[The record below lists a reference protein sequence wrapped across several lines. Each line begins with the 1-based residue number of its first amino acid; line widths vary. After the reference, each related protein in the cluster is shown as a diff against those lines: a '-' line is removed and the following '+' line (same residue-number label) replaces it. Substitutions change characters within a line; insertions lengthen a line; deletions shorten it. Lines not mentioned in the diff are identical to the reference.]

1 MKFKSEK
8 NLFYLIIFLIICI
21 GIISSLILRSSII
34 NYDYNKFLSEKN
46 QYSYY
51 PYKDLRYSGGVF
63 TDISDENN
71 IDMSNFSDYIVEGVA
86 TGEHEILDSA
96 VLTQIKIT
104 KVIKG
109 NINKESI
116 YIYEPVSIEIGGNH
130 SKQLESM
137 LGYNLIKNDEE
148 YIFCINDFSNIAD
161 HAYTDK
167 EKNSYIYKNPFLGKF
182 PIKNDSSDFRIV
194 EENEFDNN
202 INYNEYANYEQ
213 IFSSKKSMDT
223 YFKCKEQLMQIIN

>member
-71 IDMSNFSDYIVEGVA
+71 IDMSNF
-86 TGEHEILDSA
+86 
-96 VLTQIKIT
+96 
-104 KVIKG
+104 
-109 NINKESI
+109 
-116 YIYEPVSIEIGGNH
+116 
-130 SKQLESM
+130 
-137 LGYNLIKNDEE
+137 
-148 YIFCINDFSNIAD
+148 
-161 HAYTDK
+161 
-167 EKNSYIYKNPFLGKF
+167 
-182 PIKNDSSDFRIV
+182 
-194 EENEFDNN
+194 
-202 INYNEYANYEQ
+202 
-213 IFSSKKSMDT
+213 
-223 YFKCKEQLMQIIN
+223 QII

>member
-34 NYDYNKFLSEKN
+34 NYDYNRFLSEKN

-86 TGEHEILDSA
+86 TGKHEILNSA

-109 NINKESI
+109 ILIRKVFI
-116 YIYEPVSIEIGGNH
+116 F
-130 SKQLESM
+130 M
-137 LGYNLIKNDEE
+137 NL
-148 YIFCINDFSNIAD
+148 Y
-161 HAYTDK
+161 
-167 EKNSYIYKNPFLGKF
+167 L
-182 PIKNDSSDFRIV
+182 
-194 EENEFDNN
+194 
-202 INYNEYANYEQ
+202 
-213 IFSSKKSMDT
+213 
-223 YFKCKEQLMQIIN
+223 